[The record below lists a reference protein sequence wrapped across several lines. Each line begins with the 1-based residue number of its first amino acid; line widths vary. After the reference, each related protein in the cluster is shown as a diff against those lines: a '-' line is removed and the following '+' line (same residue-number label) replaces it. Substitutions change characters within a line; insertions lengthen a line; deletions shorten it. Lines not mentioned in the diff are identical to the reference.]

1 LALIEK
7 LRLEIGGA
15 VQGVGFRP
23 FVFRLA
29 RDLDLDGWVINDG
42 RGVFIEVEG
51 QRSQLEEFRS
61 RVEIERPPR
70 AVVMKVTCEWGASEG
85 FDGFSIRASDEKG
98 RPTVVVLPEVATCDE
113 CMAEVLDPA
122 DRRYR
127 YPFTNCTNCGPRFSI
142 VRRLPYDRPNT
153 TMDRFRMC
161 ESCQEEYDQPLDRRF
176 HAQPNACAECG
187 PAVELW
193 NSQGRC
199 LASGAEAVDACA
211 RELTRGQIIA
221 LKGLGGFLLLVDAAD
236 EKAISELR
244 RRKRRYEKPLA
255 LMVPDLATASAV
267 CRVSDRARELL
278 TSPEAPI
285 VLLDRSPGVAVSESV
300 APGTSRLGVMLPY
313 SPLHHLVL
321 RGFGAPLV
329 ATSGNVSDEPMCIEN
344 DDALHRLS
352 GIADLF
358 LVHDRPIERHVDDSV
373 IQLIGD
379 EVQPLRRARGYAP
392 LPIQVGRELPTILA
406 VGGHLK
412 NVAALSVED
421 KVFLSQ
427 HIGDMETPEARTAF
441 ERVIG
446 DFIELYEA
454 EPACIARDLHPEYP
468 SSKWVESQV
477 SAESPGGQKTIA
489 ALAGL
494 PTVRV
499 QHHHAHLASVL
510 AEHRIEEP
518 ALGVVWDGTG
528 YGLDGTIWGG
538 EFLVGDAR
546 SFDRLAALRPFRL
559 PGGDAA
565 VRQPKRVALALL
577 WELAGRQGIE
587 GDRLEPFLRLS
598 SADRRPLIQM
608 LESGFRAPVTTS
620 AGRLFDA
627 VASLLDLRHEVAFEG
642 QAAMQL
648 EFAAD
653 HGCRDAYPLPI
664 ERTAPIDEGIVAQ
677 PRFFLDWRALVE
689 AVLEDSRSGRG
700 VGMIAAR
707 FHNALAEGIV
717 NVAREAGQE
726 RVALT
731 GGCFQNGLLSTR
743 TAERLTAA
751 GFEVLQHRQVPAN
764 DGGLSLGQITVAAAQ
779 LEAGGEQESKE

>member
-1 LALIEK
+1 MALIEK

-29 RDLDLDGWVINDG
+29 HDLDLDGWVINDG

-51 QRSQLEEFRS
+51 ERNTLEEFRS
-61 RVEIERPPR
+61 RVEAERPPR
-70 AVVMKVTCEWGASEG
+70 SVIMKVTCEWGVAEG
-85 FDGFSIRASDEKG
+85 FSGFAIRASDEEG
-98 RPTVVVLPEVATCDE
+98 RPTVVVLPEVATCDD

-122 DRRYR
+122 DRRHR

-142 VRRLPYDRPNT
+142 IRQLPYDRPNT
-153 TMDRFRMC
+153 TMHHFRMC

-176 HAQPNACAECG
+176 HAQPNACPECG
-187 PAVELW
+187 PAIELW
-193 NSQGRC
+193 NGQGSC
-199 LASGAEAVDACA
+199 LAAGEAALDACVQA
-211 RELTRGQIIA
+211 LKRGQVVA

-236 EKAISELR
+236 DQAIGQLR

-255 LMVPDLATASAV
+255 LMVADLATASTV
-267 CRVSDRARELL
+267 CRVPARARELL

-285 VLLDRSPGVAVSESV
+285 VLLERNPGASVSESV

-321 RGFGAPLV
+321 QGFAAPLV

-344 DDALHRLS
+344 FDALHRLS

-373 IQLIGD
+373 VQLIGD

-392 LPIQVGRELPTILA
+392 LPIQIGRELPTILA

-412 NVAALSVED
+412 NVVALSVED

-427 HIGDMETPEARTAF
+427 HIGDMETPEARAAF

-446 DFIELYEA
+446 DFVELYEA

-477 SAESPGGQKTIA
+477 AAESPGGQTTIA

-494 PTVRV
+494 PTVEV

-510 AEHRIEEP
+510 AEHRIDEP

-538 EFLVGDAR
+538 EFLVGDTR
-546 SFDRLAALRPFRL
+546 SFDRLAALRSFRL

-577 WELAGRQGIE
+577 WELEGREGIE

-598 SADRRPLIQM
+598 VAERRPLIQM
-608 LESGFRAPVTTS
+608 LESGFRAPETTS

-648 EFAAD
+648 ELAAD

-664 ERTAPIDEGIVAQ
+664 EKTGSSDKGRAAQ
-677 PRFFLDWRALVE
+677 PQFLLDWGLLVE
-689 AVLEDSRSGRG
+689 AVLEDSRRGRG

-717 NVAREAGQE
+717 KVAREAGQE

-731 GGCFQNGLLSTR
+731 GGCFQNGLLSIR
-743 TAERLTAA
+743 AAERLTAA

-764 DGGLSLGQITVAAAQ
+764 DGGLSLGQITIAAAQ
-779 LEAGGEQESKE
+779 LQAVGEQESKE